1 MARSQPSSTGGL
13 REDTVDPKLIAQ
25 FSLEGRRAVIVG
37 AASGIGRQTAVTF
50 AQAGARLVLADL
62 DEGGL
67 AETRRLVG
75 DAAATTVVVDVR
87 DRASVQAL
95 AEQARAQGPVDVW
108 ANVAGVLAAFDV
120 VDAEEPDV
128 DRILSVNLKGVY
140 WGCAEAARIMTS
152 QRRGSIINISSAG
165 ADAPSRGLSVY
176 VMTKAAV
183 NALTRTLAIE
193 VGPSGVRVNAV
204 APGYIDT
211 PMVAHRFRA
220 PDGGVDPERREKV
233 FANAASR
240 TVLGRIGAPSDVA
253 MAMLYLA
260 SDASGWVTGQVM
272 RPNGGMAM
280 P

>member
-1 MARSQPSSTGGL
+1 
-13 REDTVDPKLIAQ
+13 VDPELIAQ
-25 FSLEGRRAVIVG
+25 FSLEGRRAVVVG
-37 AASGIGRQTAVTF
+37 AASGIGRQAAVTF

-62 DEGGL
+62 DEAGL
-67 AETRRLVG
+67 AETRERAG
-75 DAAATTVVVDVR
+75 GAATTTTVLDVR
-87 DRASVQAL
+87 DRAAMR
-95 AEQARAQGPVDVW
+95 AFGEQARAEGRVDVW

-128 DRILSVNLKGVY
+128 DRILAVNLKGVY
-140 WGCAEAARIMTS
+140 WGCAEAARIMTA
-152 QRRGSIINISSAG
+152 QGRGSIINISSAG
-165 ADAPSRGLSVY
+165 ADAPSPGLSVY

-211 PMVAHRFRA
+211 PLVTHRFRT
-220 PDGGVDPERREKV
+220 PEGGIDPARREKV

-260 SDASGWVTGQVM
+260 SDASSWVTGQVM
-272 RPNGGMAM
+272 RPNGGMVM